1 MVLPLDGKL
10 PHSAGVYVLTH
21 TTSDQE
27 GQILHHPLRVGSSA
41 DLSQLLAEPGIQEL
55 RNEKAN
61 RVCIRI
67 EEITEQQS
75 QIEQDL
81 KAKYGPQ

>member
-21 TTSDQE
+21 TMSDQE
-27 GQILHHPLRVGSSA
+27 GQILHHLLRVGSSA
-41 DLSQLLAEPGIQEL
+41 DLSKLLAEPGIQEL
-55 RNEKAN
+55 RNESTN

-67 EEITEQQS
+67 EEIVENRE

-81 KAKYGPQ
+81 KAKYCSQ